1 MDALTKF
8 LNSIAYKFP
17 KGYPD
22 MNNEQDILL
31 LETEL
36 EQVMKLN
43 ENFNPLTFYD
53 LSKRGGF
60 RFGILVDK
68 IKQGTPFNLIKGN
81 STPLKFDAPEY
92 EEAFNSQDA
101 SEIKNLVKGNINM
114 FPFFKDDAGNK
125 YTIADI
131 LKDITFGGKGKG
143 SSTAVEDY
151 NLKLLNDLIIKL
163 IEENDENSIN
173 IIVNGKTYN
182 DIIGATT
189 QKGTPKSDFN
199 LINSNNTPVVFIS
212 HKKAGDKVPSA
223 NDFIR
228 WSGYTKYADNPE
240 VKAFNEAIK
249 EWLIEHD
256 LEGLP
261 KSTRFISP
269 IKDKNLIQHLIYG
282 PNYGGEYSTENV
294 NTILQGKITLTPKDK
309 ETYELGAEY
318 VLNPPSIPEGDY
330 APYLT
335 AAYRSDRKMFGIENN
350 EAIAMTKAIA
360 NSSSNVY
367 ELKGDKFIKI
377 R

>member
-1 MDALTKF
+1 
-8 LNSIAYKFP
+8 
-17 KGYPD
+17 

-68 IKQGTPFNLIKGN
+68 IKQGTPFNLIKGK
-81 STPLKFDAPEY
+81 STPLEFDAPEY

-101 SEIKNLVKGNINM
+101 SKIKNLVKGNINM
-114 FPFFKDDAGNK
+114 FSFFKDDAGNK
-125 YTIADI
+125 YTISDI
-131 LKDITFGGKGKG
+131 LKDVTFGGKGKG
-143 SSTAVEDY
+143 SSTAIEDY
-151 NLKLLNDLIIKL
+151 NLKLLNDLIVKL
-163 IEENDENSIN
+163 IEENGKNPIN
-173 IIVNGKTYN
+173 IIINGKTYDN
-182 DIIGATT
+182 IIGATT

-212 HKKAGDKVPSA
+212 HKKAGGKGPSA

-261 KSTRFISP
+261 KNTRFISP

-282 PNYGGEYSTENV
+282 PDYGGEYSTENV

-309 ETYELGAEY
+309 ETYELGAEH

-330 APYLT
+330 TPYLT
-335 AAYRSDRKMFGIENN
+335 AAFRSDRKMFGIENN